1 MSVFFGRGLSV
12 LADVLLSFC
21 VLIIMIIIVC
31 AKSLFNAVS
40 LLKKKKTYLNSI
52 IHMCVTWYQS
62 NKKIT
67 NEQKS
72 IKQVLKKKNR
82 GNKQSII

>member
-1 MSVFFGRGLSV
+1 MCVRVF
-12 LADVLLSFC
+12 
-21 VLIIMIIIVC
+21 II
-31 AKSLFNAVS
+31 S
-40 LLKKKKTYLNSI
+40 LLIKQNAIQRRFFIKKKTYLNSI
-52 IHMCVTWYQS
+52 IYMCVTWYQS